1 MWYQNQP
8 LEKEITSAGLDRQQE
23 PRPQNGGLHATASD
37 TTIRLERDK
46 YIVPT
51 LLNFFGLTKQPFG
64 VSPDPSFLYLSR
76 THREALASLVCGI
89 ETGLGFLALIAK
101 PGMGKTTLLFSLL
114 EKFRSSTRSAF
125 LFQTQC
131 TSREFMQF
139 LISELGYNTAGQDF
153 VRMQEE
159 FNTHLLREAR
169 AGKRFLVVIDE
180 AQDLDPSVLETV
192 RLLSNFETPRAKLLQ
207 IVLAGQ
213 PELADKLA
221 GRDMVQLRQR
231 LSLLNRLEPFCAEET
246 ELYIQ
251 HRLRISGYSGKSLLT
266 SESLSMLVEF
276 AQGIPRNI
284 NNVCF
289 NAMSLAFASRSK
301 VIDAEI
307 TREVIADLDI
317 SRHLSDPNFGAAEKV
332 FAAPTSVDTS
342 LKLREA
348 VAPESARA
356 SDLGISRHG
365 LEPDRGAAEKR
376 SAAQISDNNFLKSQ
390 EAVTPQS
397 ARASE
402 PQISQPV
409 SEPDSGTG
417 GKPSAT
423 KLPDNIFSNSQ
434 DGAPP
439 QSADASE
446 KNPEM
451 TLAESV
457 AYMNQVI
464 RNLRSARS

>member
-1 MWYQNQP
+1 MTMWYQNQP
-8 LEKEITSAGLDRQQE
+8 LIKKESTNTGLDHQQE
-23 PRPQNGGLHATASD
+23 PRPQNGGLHATVSD

-114 EKFRSSTRSAF
+114 EKFRSSARSAF
-125 LFQTQC
+125 VFQTQC

-159 FNTHLLREAR
+159 FNSHLLREAR

-192 RLLSNFETPRAKLLQ
+192 RLLSNFETPHAKLLQ

-231 LSLLNRLEPFCAEET
+231 LSLLNRLEPFCPEET

-284 NNVCF
+284 NNLCF

-317 SRHLSDPNFGAAEKV
+317 SRHLSDPDFGVAEKV

-342 LKLREA
+342 LTL
-348 VAPESARA
+348 
-356 SDLGISRHG
+356 
-365 LEPDRGAAEKR
+365 
-376 SAAQISDNNFLKSQ
+376 Q
-390 EAVTPQS
+390 ETVTPQS
-397 ARASE
+397 AGASE
-402 PQISQPV
+402 LQIWRPV
-409 SEPDSGTG
+409 SEPDSGMG

-434 DGAPP
+434 DVGTP